1 MDKIEEFY
9 NKYKDESYPIPPHIS
24 KYCVYSSTIILIG
37 SICAFFYN
45 YKILSLLL
53 FCLYISSYI
62 YWSKPALMSISKIID
77 HFFVLVIFVYVTYL
91 SFNFTQKYRKL
102 WINIFLFVV
111 IVGIINQ
118 AIFNFK
124 IVNFFKQSNN
134 DHHINEEDG
143 EDREDK
149 KEGLDNERKFNY
161 FTLDYT
167 YPDTYEREEACFYS
181 IFIHCCCIHILP
193 CLFGIYCIVLNPA

>member
-9 NKYKDESYPIPPHIS
+9 NKYKDESYPIPPHIT
-24 KYCVYSSTIILIG
+24 KYCLYSATVILIG
-37 SICAFFYN
+37 SITAFFCN

-77 HFFVLVIFVYVTYL
+77 HIFVLVVFIYVTYL
-91 SFNFTQKYRKL
+91 SFNFTKKYKMM

-111 IVGIINQ
+111 TIGIINQ
-118 AIFNFK
+118 TIFNFK
-124 IVNFFKQSNN
+124 IVNVFKQSNN
-134 DHHINEEDG
+134 DHHLKRGDQQ
-143 EDREDK
+143 
-149 KEGLDNERKFNY
+149 EGLDNEKKFNY

-167 YPDTYEREEACFYS
+167 YPDTYEREEACFYC
-181 IFIHCCCIHILP
+181 IIIHCCCIHILP